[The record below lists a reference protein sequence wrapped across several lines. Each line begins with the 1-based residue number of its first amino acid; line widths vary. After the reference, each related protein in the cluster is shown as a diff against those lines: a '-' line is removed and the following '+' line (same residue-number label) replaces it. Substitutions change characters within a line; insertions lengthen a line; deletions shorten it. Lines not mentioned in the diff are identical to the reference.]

1 MYKYSQNFV
10 RPQGRWG
17 GGTFGRKVQRWLGGS
32 EGEWAVCKPLVGG
45 SFKNKPNM
53 GGREKLS
60 ECLLLGWKIFN
71 LVLKVVK
78 PKILY
83 VFAPEGR
90 VPYLVFW
97 EQGFPTRG
105 GGQWGG
111 TTKSAH
117 YFWLFFKTAPLP
129 HLGF

>member
-53 GGREKLS
+53 GGGRNFQS
-60 ECLLLGWKIFN
+60 AFS
-71 LVLKVVK
+71 LVGK
-78 PKILY
+78 
-83 VFAPEGR
+83 FST
-90 VPYLVFW
+90 W
-97 EQGFPTRG
+97 
-105 GGQWGG
+105 
-111 TTKSAH
+111 S
-117 YFWLFFKTAPLP
+117 
-129 HLGF
+129 

>member
-53 GGREKLS
+53 GGGET
-60 ECLLLGWKIFN
+60 F
-71 LVLKVVK
+71 
-78 PKILY
+78 
-83 VFAPEGR
+83 R
-90 VPYLVFW
+90 VPSPWLENF
-97 EQGFPTRG
+97 EPGP
-105 GGQWGG
+105 
-111 TTKSAH
+111 KSCQ
-117 YFWLFFKTAPLP
+117 T
-129 HLGF
+129 